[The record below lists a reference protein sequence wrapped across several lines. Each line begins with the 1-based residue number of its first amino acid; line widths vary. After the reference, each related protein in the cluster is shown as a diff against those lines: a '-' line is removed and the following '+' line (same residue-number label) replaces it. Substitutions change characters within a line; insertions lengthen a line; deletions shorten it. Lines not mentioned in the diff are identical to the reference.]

1 MMVTIWGA
9 AIVVFLII
17 EAVTVGIAAIWFA
30 LGSFCALIAALL
42 GAPIWLQV
50 AWFVVITAVTMVLTR
65 PIVKKFVNGKKQAT
79 NADRVIGMRATVRE
93 EINNIK
99 ELLSKSKASISSFG
113 NPNSESINF
122 AFSTET
128 GSFSFNSNLTD
139 VLVFGLYSILISNYF
154 LRYSCCKAVFS
165 APIGIAFISSRIAT
179 NSSLELAVV
188 NLSVILSCSLSV
200 FLALNLSPTSAP
212 F

>member
-50 AWFVVITAVTMVLTR
+50 AWFVVITVVTMVLTR

-93 EINNIK
+93 EINNLAASGSVLCDGK
-99 ELLSKSKASISSFG
+99 EWSARSAG
-113 NPNSESINF
+113 G
-122 AFSTET
+122 ET
-128 GSFSFNSNLTD
+128 IPSG
-139 VLVFGLYSILISNYF
+139 
-154 LRYSCCKAVFS
+154 
-165 APIGIAFISSRIAT
+165 
-179 NSSLELAVV
+179 AVV
-188 NLSVILSCSLSV
+188 TVGAIEGVKLIVSI
-200 FLALNLSPTSAP
+200 AE
-212 F
+212 